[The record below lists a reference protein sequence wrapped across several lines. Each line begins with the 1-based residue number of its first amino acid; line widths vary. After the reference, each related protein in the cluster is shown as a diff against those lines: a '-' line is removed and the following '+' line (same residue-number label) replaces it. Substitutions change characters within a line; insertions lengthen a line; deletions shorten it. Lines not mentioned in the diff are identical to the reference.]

1 MQVARIWRIN
11 LSRRIKMGRERGRES
26 GLEPRQSRSGTRVKG
41 GKFKEMNGE
50 GTGIANNFSAYH
62 HRLFSCIDG
71 RALRSASR
79 VPFLNVG
86 FIGEFSASSAWP
98 LISGFRF
105 ETRDETRRGEE
116 SACRVWPSRWNSP
129 ATLHGQI
136 SLPRELG

>member
-1 MQVARIWRIN
+1 M
-11 LSRRIKMGRERGRES
+11 
-26 GLEPRQSRSGTRVKG
+26 EPRQSRSGTRVKG

-98 LISGFRF
+98 LISEFRF